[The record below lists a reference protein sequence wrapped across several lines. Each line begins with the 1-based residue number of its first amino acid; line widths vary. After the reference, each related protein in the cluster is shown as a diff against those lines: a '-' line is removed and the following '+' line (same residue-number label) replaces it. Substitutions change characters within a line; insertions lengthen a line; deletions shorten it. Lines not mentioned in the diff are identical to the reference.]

1 LSRGKAIG
9 WSIAFF
15 ASGIAASMGAGYL
28 LSAVA
33 PGLDALTLQTIALM
47 AGFLATTAVI
57 AGLGL
62 KWDLSDLRWTK
73 SGASPGSIG
82 LALLLGVAPA
92 VLVLGVAVPV
102 GGAGWSL
109 DGETFGAWAMAIGGL
124 GLSLL
129 PAAFIEE
136 VMFRGVAFVALAR
149 AFGPWRAAIGLSV
162 LFAAAHL
169 ANPNVTWLGVANIA
183 LAGIFLSGVFYLGG
197 GIWSATAAHLGWNL
211 TLAALGAP
219 VSGLGFTLPMLDY
232 ATGEPGWLTGG
243 TFGPEGGVLATMV
256 LGAATVLVA
265 RRVGSRSMTNDQ

>member
-1 LSRGKAIG
+1 MSRGKAIG

-15 ASGIAASMGAGYL
+15 ASGIAASVGAGYL
-28 LSAVA
+28 LGAVA
-33 PGLDALTLQTIALM
+33 PGLGALTLQTVALS
-47 AGFLATTAVI
+47 AGFLTATAVV

-62 KWDLSDLRWTK
+62 KWDLADLRWTR
-73 SGASPGSIG
+73 SGAAPDSIG
-82 LALLLGVAPA
+82 VAVLLGVAPA
-92 VLVLGVAVPV
+92 VLVLGAAVPV

-109 DGETFGAWAMAIGGL
+109 DGGTFAEWAGAIGGL

-129 PAAFIEE
+129 PAAFVEE

-169 ANPNVTWLGVANIA
+169 GNPNVTWLGVANIA
-183 LAGIFLSGVFYLGG
+183 LAGIFLSGVFYLKG

-211 TLAALGAP
+211 TLSALGAP

-232 ATGEPGWLTGG
+232 TTGGPTWLTGG
-243 TFGPEGGVLATMV
+243 TFGPEGGVLATVV
-256 LGAATVLVA
+256 LGVATVAVG
-265 RRVGSRSMTNDQ
+265 RRVGGQSALSS